1 MSSFES
7 TVKEESD
14 KEKITNRLLEL
25 FDDIDDL
32 KKLFNI
38 VLPKNSL
45 LKTILKIDSYTDHSK
60 LCSVLVNYFGEHFFV
75 YVSKIKSDEKD
86 DKFHKTVV
94 SNIRENILEKI
105 CSKHY
110 DPELKRSEIL
120 EEFNSLHKNKSTT
133 IHDMVCDQHFLSNH
147 KWQQSLCKNILHL
160 PLTVI
165 ARPDSSEKEPEI
177 TPLRKRPKLKRLYDY
192 QTQAL
197 LEIQKLFSETEQDS
211 RSQRRLLVNIPT
223 GAGKTRLSV
232 EAIVDWLN
240 LRDSNRIPN
249 AHPQQAH
256 GRVVFWFASTNE
268 LCNQAAGEFE
278 NMYEQIGQGNITLTR
293 IYGSNRRTLKEILD
307 DVEGTHIV
315 VTNTHHFTS
324 FLDDETQLK
333 CYDCNVEF
341 SSEKDK
347 KKHQE
352 ENKNHTVTRYTFD
365 KYFESTYFKDIRE
378 QTIGIIIDE
387 AHEITSESYQNL
399 LQAMGFD
406 FSTFRAQNSEKPI
419 INRNNIALIGLTATA
434 YKGSGIRSLWKC
446 YNCNKE
452 FTDENSKKKHQD
464 STGHTRIMQQ
474 TEDNVDELDGFVNYD
489 KDNDPEYYNKLD
501 KGTKK
506 IHKTFGGVYVPLP
519 HKGDVDSNP
528 TAVIDLP
535 KSAFVGDNVKI
546 SAMNSYDNSVRIKSY
561 HWVITSSIP
570 SFESINKYD
579 IEFHYRFENEGN
591 YLIHLYVTN
600 EKGIQSERTEN
611 LIIRSIHGNKTNS
624 SRTGSLEDNIEFY
637 SVLEDRKILSHVT
650 HGVITGPHLEMTNS
664 TLEKERK
671 KFDKKN
677 SEKISNSED
686 YNLKICEIIN
696 KCIKNYGKKRIL
708 VFASSVRHSQELMMI
723 LKIKF
728 ELEVN
733 SVDGTTNPGLR
744 RKIIE
749 NFRNTEDD
757 QAQVLCN
764 YGVLTTGFD
773 VPKIDTLLICR
784 HTRSNALMTQMIG
797 RGQRGETAKGTS
809 DLWLITSNFLVSN
822 NSDLKLGWEA
832 LASNWQK
839 FDESVKNDLGIMD
852 MPYDDDDDEFVKSNV
867 PKPKTRKSNFIL
879 SPESEP
885 IENLI
890 LKCQTCKVVSQG
902 LDNCLTLYGYPT
914 SKEGGSQFED
924 PAILLSALNAD
935 ESSTNKFPRNC
946 KFCRQIRKIS
956 KYSKCSFTKFLS
968 DHHEFDPNIIFIMW
982 SLNNIQKQKQRNIVH
997 WDVLKKQLIRI
1008 YKTHLENSD
1017 KFIPEHYFSHT
1028 MDSMNKLVEH
1038 KIIQINNNLDIEFTP
1053 ITENIEKVD
1062 EIFSILL
1069 KNKELTHNQFQKI
1082 VSKHGVKQKSSK
1094 TKSSSEIV
1102 FNKLHKELGHI
1113 PTRRQYN
1120 LAIDKGGQLDSPN
1133 YASLLKNTGHLN
1145 LKSDENL
1152 KDILYDEYFKKCILE
1167 RRQITHEELDA
1178 TGDYRLEDYRE
1189 MWGSVEKFENDIK
1202 SVLNQVLTNY
1212 DVYSN
1217 QRSTEFEKISDD
1229 LNKLKKKRPASFYHF
1244 EEILQYSNLEPYRY
1258 VIQLHISHL
1267 RYLKNYH
1274 GASAG
1279 IFLQLVSDFFRLKEW
1294 IGCIPSEKE
1303 FIELTGPLTTT
1314 NFMKEF
1320 GGKSGYENFLKL
1332 ISINIS
1338 EISEQLDNT
1347 KNAKSIILEKL
1358 NELKIKKGKEEVI
1371 NFITSPL
1378 NPDDELS
1385 VLIHKYHKNKT
1396 QLRVYFSTNH

>member
-1 MSSFES
+1 MSLFES

-14 KEKITNRLLEL
+14 REKITNRLLEL

-60 LCSVLVNYFGEHFFV
+60 LCSVLVNYFGEHFFQHI
-75 YVSKIKSDEKD
+75 SKIKSDEKD
-86 DKFHKTVV
+86 DSTHKNVV
-94 SNIRENILEKI
+94 YNIREMILEQI
-105 CSKHY
+105 CLKHY
-110 DPELKRSEIL
+110 DPELKRNEIL
-120 EEFNSLHKNKSTT
+120 QEYNSKPTKQKNRVNCST
-133 IHDMVCDQHFLSNH
+133 IHDMVRQTHFLSNH
-147 KWQQSLCKNILHL
+147 KWQQSLCHNILKL

-165 ARPDSSEKEPEI
+165 AQPDSSEKEPEI
-177 TPLRKRPKLKRLYDY
+177 TYLRKRAKLKRLYDY

-197 LEIQKLFSETEQDS
+197 LEIQKLFSEAEQDS

-223 GAGKTRLSV
+223 GAGKTRLTV

-249 AHPQQAH
+249 AHPQQAN
-256 GRVVFWFASTNE
+256 GRIIFWFASTNE
-268 LCNQAAGEFE
+268 LCSQAAEEFE
-278 NMYEQIGQGNITLTR
+278 NMYEQIGQGNVILTR
-293 IYGSNRRTLKEILD
+293 LYGSRRTLTEILD

-315 VTNTHHFTS
+315 VTNTHHFTQ
-324 FLDDETQLK
+324 FLEDEA
-333 CYDCNVEF
+333 
-341 SSEKDK
+341 
-347 KKHQE
+347 
-352 ENKNHTVTRYTFD
+352 ENTRYTFD
-365 KYFESTYFKDIRE
+365 KYFESPYFKKIRE
-378 QTIGIIIDE
+378 QTIGIIVDE
-387 AHEITSESYQNL
+387 AHEITSQSYQNL

-406 FSTFRAQNSEKPI
+406 FSTFRAQNSVKPI
-419 INRNNIALIGLTATA
+419 INRNNIALVGLTATA

-452 FTDENSKKKHQD
+452 FTDEFTKKKHQD
-464 STGHTRIMQQ
+464 YTGHTRIIQLSENNM
-474 TEDNVDELDGFVNYD
+474 DELDGFVEYD

-501 KGTKK
+501 QGTKK

-519 HKGDVDSNP
+519 HKGDVDSYP
-528 TAVIDLP
+528 IAIIDLP
-535 KSAFVGDNVKI
+535 QSAFVGDNIKF
-546 SAMNSYDNSVRIKSY
+546 SAMNSYDNNVQIKSY

-570 SFESINKYD
+570 SFKSISINSM
-579 IEFHYRFENEGN
+579 EFHHKFENEGS
-591 YLIHLYVTN
+591 YLIDLYVTN
-600 EKGIQSERTEN
+600 EKGIQSHRAET
-611 LIIRSIHGNKTNS
+611 LLIRSTHGNKSNS

-637 SVLEDRKILSHVT
+637 NVLEDRKILSHVT

-664 TLEKERK
+664 KLEKERK
-671 KFDKKN
+671 YFDKQN
-677 SEKISNSED
+677 SEKISNNED

-728 ELEVN
+728 ELNVN
-733 SVDGTTNPGLR
+733 SVDGTTNPGIR
-744 RKIIE
+744 RKIIA
-749 NFRNTEDD
+749 NFRDVSD
-757 QAQVLCN
+757 GQAQVLCN
-764 YGVLTTGFD
+764 FGVLTTGFD

-797 RGQRGETAKGTS
+797 RGQRGETSQGTS
-809 DLWLITSNFLVSN
+809 NLWLITSNFLISN

-852 MPYDDDDDEFVKSNV
+852 MPYDDEFVESNT
-867 PKPKTRKSNFIL
+867 PKFKPQKNNFIL
-879 SPESEP
+879 NYKP
-885 IENLI
+885 IQNLT
-890 LKCQTCKVVSQG
+890 LRCQTCKIISQG

-935 ESSTNKFPRNC
+935 ESSSNKFPRNC

-956 KYSKCSFTKFLS
+956 KYSKCNFTKFLS
-968 DHHEFDPNIIFIMW
+968 DHHEFDPNIIFI
-982 SLNNIQKQKQRNIVH
+982 LHILKKIHQNQKNIIH
-997 WDVLKKQLIRI
+997 WDVLKKELIRYYETFLKDSKKI
-1008 YKTHLENSD
+1008 
-1017 KFIPEHYFSHT
+1017 IPDRYFSHT
-1028 MDSMNKLVEH
+1028 MNPMNKLVEH
-1038 KIIQINNNLDIEFTP
+1038 KIIQINDNLEIEFTP
-1053 ITENIEKVD
+1053 ITENIEKVE

-1082 VSKHGVKQKSSK
+1082 VNEHG
-1094 TKSSSEIV
+1094 IIP
-1102 FNKLHKELGHI
+1102 KELNLKNNYSIFDELREDLGHI

-1120 LAIDKGGQLDSPN
+1120 LAIPDDQKLSIKD
-1133 YASLLKNTGHLN
+1133 YELLLKNKNRLS

-1152 KDILYDEYFKKCILE
+1152 KDILYDEYFKKCITE

-1178 TGDYRLEDYRE
+1178 TGNYRLEDYRE
-1189 MWGSVEKFENDIK
+1189 MWGSVEKFENEIK
-1202 SVLNQVLTNY
+1202 SVVNQVITNY
-1212 DVYSN
+1212 TKYNN
-1217 QRSTEFEKISDD
+1217 QRSSEFEKISND

-1258 VIQLHISHL
+1258 VIQLNISHL
-1267 RYLKNYH
+1267 RHLKNYR
-1274 GASAG
+1274 GQSVG

-1303 FIELTGPLTTT
+1303 FIDLTGPLTTA

-1320 GGKSGYENFLKL
+1320 SGKSGYENFLKL

-1347 KNAKSIILEKL
+1347 ENAKSKILEKL
-1358 NELKIKKGKEEVI
+1358 NELKTKIGKDEVI
-1371 NFITSPL
+1371 NFITAPL
-1378 NPDDELS
+1378 DPDSELS

-1396 QLRVYFSTNH
+1396 QLRTYFSTHH